1 MKMEDKEL
9 VYHNLQKRILL
20 LTLVVSFAPLI
31 IMGLTMYYHFEKAAW
46 QRTETQVSYMAQAH
60 AEAVDLFLKERTAI
74 LSAMADTH
82 SLEDITDE
90 SRLRSIFDIINLRA
104 GAFVDLGVI
113 DETGNHRAYVGPY
126 SGLRD
131 KNYYEQ
137 PWFNEVMSK
146 GIYRSDV
153 FMGFRNLP
161 HFIIAV
167 RRTESQNSWILRA
180 TIDPDVLGNIVRSAQ
195 VSRSGE
201 AFIINREGIYQ
212 TQPRFEGPILSKAD
226 LHTSIFAGR
235 ITVIEM
241 KDSKGNYYLCA
252 GTWLNDNKWLLIIK
266 KDPSEML
273 ADLFAV
279 KFFQLSIISIGV
291 IAMILTTIF
300 TTRLAISR
308 LRKADENATE
318 LNAQLVQA
326 DKLAALGKLAAGVAH
341 EINNPLA
348 IILQQSGWME
358 DLLEDEDF
366 KNSSSYAEFKTAI
379 SKIEHHVDRARKVV
393 HNMLGYARKME
404 PRLEDVDIN
413 ETLNQTITFL
423 ENYSRDNKIDIQ
435 TDLADD
441 LPIIANDQ
449 SKLQQ
454 VFLNLISNAIDAIGH
469 DGIITVKS
477 WKDNS
482 NIFVKIEDDGPGM
495 SEENLKKIFDPF
507 FTTKETGKGT
517 GLGLWVTYNIIDK
530 MGGAIHVKSEEGIGT
545 VFTVDIPI
553 VIPEKK

>member
-1 MKMEDKEL
+1 MEDKEQ
-9 VYHNLQKRILL
+9 VYHNLQKRILV

-31 IMGLTMYYHFEKAAW
+31 VLGLTMYYQFEKAAW
-46 QRTETQVSYMAQAH
+46 QRTEMQVSYMAQAH

-82 SLEDITDE
+82 SFEEMADE
-90 SRLRSIFDIINLRA
+90 ERLRTIFDIMNQRA
-104 GAFVDLGVI
+104 GAFVDIGVI
-113 DETGNHRAYVGPY
+113 DDAGKHRAYVGPY
-126 SGLRD
+126 DLRD
-131 KNYYEQ
+131 RNYYEQ

-167 RRTESQNSWILRA
+167 RRTENRNSWILRA

-201 AFIINREGIYQ
+201 AFIINREGVYQ
-212 TQPRFEGPILSKAD
+212 TQPRFEGPILAKTD
-226 LHTSIFAGR
+226 LNTSIFGGR
-235 ITVIEM
+235 VTVTER
-241 KDSKGNYYLCA
+241 KDSGGNSYLCA
-252 GTWLNDNKWLLIIK
+252 GSWLNDNKWLLVIK

-279 KFFQLSIISIGV
+279 KFFQVSIISIGI
-291 IAMILTTIF
+291 IAIILTTIF

-308 LRKADENATE
+308 LRKADEKTSE

-366 KNSSSYAEFKTAI
+366 KNSSSYEEFKTAI
-379 SKIEHHVDRARKVV
+379 AKIEHHVDRARKVV

-404 PRLEDVDIN
+404 PRLEDVDVN

-423 ENYSRDNKIDIQ
+423 ENYSRTNEIDIQ
-435 TDLADD
+435 TDLEDN
-441 LPIIANDQ
+441 LPIIASDQ
-449 SKLQQ
+449 AKLQQ

-469 DGIITVKS
+469 DGTITVKS
-477 WKDNS
+477 WQDSGK
-482 NIFVKIEDDGPGM
+482 ILVRIEDDGPGM
-495 SEENLKKIFDPF
+495 SEENQKKIFDPF
-507 FTTKETGKGT
+507 FTTKEAGKGT

-530 MGGAIHVKSEEGIGT
+530 MGGIIHVKSEEGKGT
-545 VFTVDIPI
+545 MFTVEIPI

>member
-1 MKMEDKEL
+1 MEDKEQ
-9 VYHNLQKRILL
+9 VYHNLQKRILV
-20 LTLVVSFAPLI
+20 LTLLVSFAPLI
-31 IMGLTMYYHFEKAAW
+31 VLGLTMYYQFEKAAW
-46 QRTETQVSYMAQAH
+46 QRTETQVSYMAQTH

-82 SLEDITDE
+82 SFEEMIDE
-90 SRLRSIFDIINLRA
+90 SRLSTIFDIMNLRA
-104 GAFVDLGVI
+104 GAFVDIGVI
-113 DETGNHRAYVGPY
+113 DDAGKHRAYVGPY
-126 SGLRD
+126 DLRD
-131 KNYYEQ
+131 RNYYDQ

-146 GIYRSDV
+146 GVYRSDV

-167 RRTESQNSWILRA
+167 RRTENRNSWILRA

-195 VSRSGE
+195 VTRSGE
-201 AFIINREGIYQ
+201 SFIINREGVYQ
-212 TQPRFEGPILSKAD
+212 TQPRFEGPILSKSD
-226 LHTSIFAGR
+226 LNPSMFGGR
-235 ITVIEM
+235 VTVTEL
-241 KDSKGNYYLCA
+241 KDTKGNSYLCA
-252 GTWLNDNKWLLIIK
+252 GSWLNDNKWLLVIK

-273 ADLFAV
+273 SDLFAV
-279 KFFQLSIISIGV
+279 KFFQVSIISIGI
-291 IAMILTTIF
+291 IAIILTTIF

-308 LRKADENATE
+308 LRKADEKTSE

-366 KNSSSYAEFKTAI
+366 KNSSSYEEFKTAI
-379 SKIEHHVDRARKVV
+379 GKIEHHVDRARKVV

-423 ENYSRDNKIDIQ
+423 ENYSRTNEIDIQ
-435 TDLADD
+435 TDLADN
-441 LPIIANDQ
+441 LTIIASDQ
-449 SKLQQ
+449 AKLQQ

-469 DGIITVKS
+469 DGTIIVKS
-477 WKDNS
+477 WQDSAK
-482 NIFVKIEDDGPGM
+482 IFVSIEDDGPGM
-495 SEENLKKIFDPF
+495 SEENQKKIFDPF

-530 MGGAIHVKSEEGIGT
+530 MDGAIHVKSEEGKGT
-545 VFTVDIPI
+545 VFTVEIPI